1 MARST
6 AFVGIDVSKRSLDV
20 AVHPGTARF
29 QLANDAA
36 GHEALVQQLQ
46 ALAPELVVLEP
57 TGGYERMVLK
67 RLLEA
72 GLAARRVDPWRVR
85 RYAEA
90 LGRRAKTDALDA
102 EVLARFAEAVARH
115 EPAAQEA
122 AHPRLR
128 ALVEAR
134 AQLVEDE
141 VRLGNQLAQA
151 EDEQV
156 RGWLTER
163 LALLLRHKA
172 ELMALIRAVIDAE
185 PELRLRAELLRSAP
199 GVGEITALVLL
210 AELPELGARDAKRIA
225 ALAGLAPRD
234 RQSGTFRG
242 RAAIKGGRAGV
253 RRVLYMAALAACRT
267 DARWKLWRHTLS
279 AKGKP
284 PKVCI
289 VAVMRKLLV
298 TLNAMLRCNQPFHT
312 A

>member
-1 MARST
+1 MARSA

-20 AVHPGTARF
+20 AVHPGAVRF
-29 QLANDAA
+29 QLANDPA

-57 TGGYERMVLK
+57 TGGYERAVLK

-115 EPAAQEA
+115 EPAVQEA

-141 VRLGNQLAQA
+141 VRLGNQIAQA
-151 EDEQV
+151 DDDQI
-156 RGWLTER
+156 RSWLTER
-163 LALLLRHKA
+163 LELLARHKA
-172 ELMALIRAVIDAE
+172 ELMALIRAVIEAE
-185 PELRLRAELLRSAP
+185 PELKRRAELLCSAP
-199 GVGEITALVLL
+199 GVGQITAVVLL

-253 RRVLYMAALAACRT
+253 RRILYMAALAACRT
-267 DARWKLWRHTLS
+267 NERWKNWRHSLS
-279 AKGKP
+279 TKGKP

-298 TLNAMLRCNQPFHT
+298 TLNAMLRHNLPFQT